1 MKYKQY
7 HARCHALVNSSSV
20 HVFTSHEG
28 CKVFSLAFNVA
39 EAGCRGGVVQFGSG
53 WVGSYR
59 VRSGPLFFDKS
70 TPFATSQLSRQSAS
84 DDPTECCTEH
94 ISGNVPIRVMRCS
107 SRTCVFCECSWYG
120 ANFRVR
126 TYFVYVAHPV
136 EANVNICV
144 SVNPK
149 GVSDIRARASHT

>member
-1 MKYKQY
+1 MRAVMHWLIVHQY
-7 HARCHALVNSSSV
+7 MSSRVTKAARCSRWRSTLPRR
-20 HVFTSHEG
+20 
-28 CKVFSLAFNVA
+28 VA
-39 EAGCRGGVVQFGSG
+39 EAGWFSSVRVGSG
-53 WVGSYR
+53 HIGSVR
-59 VRSGPLFFDKS
+59 VRCFLTRALHSRLLSFHDSPLPM
-70 TPFATSQLSRQSAS
+70 TLLSVVRSIFQA
-84 DDPTECCTEH
+84 
-94 ISGNVPIRVMRCS
+94 RVMRCS